1 MKLNDIHVGV
11 RSFVAILAL
20 STVTPAFAQEAELIA
35 AAQRVRAA
43 LLDSTQPKVPFE
55 RWLAQVS
62 RVPRSAIRWE
72 VNDCGE
78 GGDGRKAPTCV
89 EAILKLTADTTAR
102 ASLVVA
108 GIDGKRSKPA
118 IWDLSVGA
126 GSTFI
131 GFKTLRQWAAYLR
144 THRR

>member
-1 MKLNDIHVGV
+1 MS
-11 RSFVAILAL
+11 SFVVFLAL

-43 LLDSTQPKVPFE
+43 SLDSTQPKVPFE
-55 RWLAQVS
+55 RWLAQVG

-89 EAILKLTADTTAR
+89 SADAPPLTT
-102 ASLVVA
+102 
-108 GIDGKRSKPA
+108 G
-118 IWDLSVGA
+118 
-126 GSTFI
+126 
-131 GFKTLRQWAAYLR
+131 
-144 THRR
+144 